1 MNYRILFIAVSVAL
15 ILQSEA
21 AVVVTG
27 GSRFSWDFT
36 LVGVSPGTAS
46 MDQFTIQYGPDL
58 LNVNDRV
65 LITVLA
71 KNQAVPVY
79 THTSYGYGTGFNGL
93 LWSGDWDTAFPT
105 QEGTVVIEVVSGELD
120 LKRVSIQLRSSAF
133 SGSAS
138 ISPAVHLVP
147 EPASCALVLAG
158 SVLLSRRRRPARY
171 RSCPVP

>member
-1 MNYRILFIAVSVAL
+1 MNHRILFVAASVAL
-15 ILQSEA
+15 HMQSDA
-21 AVVVTG
+21 AVVVTD

-36 LVGVSPGTAS
+36 LVGVRPGTDS

-58 LNVNDRV
+58 LNVNDKV
-65 LITVLA
+65 LITVFA
-71 KNQAVPVY
+71 KNQAIPVY
-79 THTSYGYGTGFNGL
+79 THTSYGYVNGLSGL
-93 LWSGDWDTAFPT
+93 LWSGNWDTAFPT
-105 QEGTVVIEVVSGELD
+105 QEGTVVIEVVGGELD

-158 SVLLSRRRRPARY
+158 SALLLRRRRPARY